1 MSHES
6 CRLGQRA
13 RQAVLLEYA
22 LGVLLEDSHLHFS
35 LLLDKTWG
43 AMTGNH
49 HGINPSQGRVIWYV
63 ACPVRAIVGE
73 YELIF
78 MTWCGY
84 LRRFL
89 RVF

>member
-6 CRLGQRA
+6 GRLRQRS

-22 LGVLLEDSHLHFS
+22 LRVLLEDSYLHFA

-49 HGINPSQGRVIWYV
+49 HGINPSQGRVNWYV
-63 ACPVRAIVGE
+63 ACPIRAIVGE
-73 YELIF
+73 DELIF

-84 LRRFL
+84 LR
-89 RVF
+89 